1 GGASPDMDTYRTQ
14 RDSLVIDALVGV
26 CCDEHVVGAGADH
39 GTEHLPM
46 RGTKILAFVDD
57 DMAVSVVAVPH
68 TGAVIHHCA
77 PPTVFPLRGV
87 RGLAE
92 LRVAFHLETGGALS
106 SLAPRL
112 VEPFVQPRGELL
124 KELPH
129 LSAFGTCE
137 RTSSTSPTSFEV
149 GLPGAEGLPQDD
161 LLPLLEEEISGPPF
175 LIEFG
180 QQLTQNRE
188 SSAVFDARLGFSR
201 PLVLVQDPGGQLIDM
216 GDINTCDQCGVHQR
230 GQTGTQ
236 VHSEVLGEGRQE
248 DRFVVSLPKPLGK
261 VLDPVQSD

>member
-1 GGASPDMDTYRTQ
+1 
-14 RDSLVIDALVGV
+14 
-26 CCDEHVVGAGADH
+26 
-39 GTEHLPM
+39 
-46 RGTKILAFVDD
+46 
-57 DMAVSVVAVPH
+57 
-68 TGAVIHHCA
+68 
-77 PPTVFPLRGV
+77 
-87 RGLAE
+87 
-92 LRVAFHLETGGALS
+92 
-106 SLAPRL
+106 
-112 VEPFVQPRGELL
+112 
-124 KELPH
+124 
-129 LSAFGTCE
+129 
-137 RTSSTSPTSFEV
+137 
-149 GLPGAEGLPQDD
+149 PGAEGLPQDD

-261 VLDPVQSD
+261 VLDPVQGDNRLPGASASGDSSRTAEFPLHELALSSVEVDLPVAEASCVKSDPDVLVVGGDGGPGKGCIEILLVALV